1 MELATSRTIAF
12 EDIDPVMHMMAVYK
26 ILSLQQVHKSV
37 LLCIIHIQ
45 LVTILSSEG
54 GNLFADDGP
63 SLPKLKTPVVIKNH
77 SRSLLINY
85 MLLLL
90 LISSLPLS
98 QSRLQWLNACIW
110 LNILTSKNSFSQLH
124 QDECHPFWYSCP
136 IPVLFITLWLQRSF
150 NPNTG
155 MFQ

>member
-12 EDIDPVMHMMAVYK
+12 EDIDPVMHMHMMAVYK
-26 ILSLQQVHKSV
+26 MPSLQQDHKRV
-37 LLCIIHIQ
+37 LLFIIHIW

-77 SRSLLINY
+77 SRSLLLNY

-90 LISSLPLS
+90 LVSSLALS
-98 QSRLQWLNACIW
+98 
-110 LNILTSKNSFSQLH
+110 
-124 QDECHPFWYSCP
+124 
-136 IPVLFITLWLQRSF
+136 
-150 NPNTG
+150 
-155 MFQ
+155 